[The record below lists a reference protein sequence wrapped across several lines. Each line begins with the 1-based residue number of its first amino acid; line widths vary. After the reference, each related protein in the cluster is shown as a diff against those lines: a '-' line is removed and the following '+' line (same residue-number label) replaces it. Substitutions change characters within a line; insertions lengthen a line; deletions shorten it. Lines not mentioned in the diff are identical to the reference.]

1 MYSMFVLFLFCMC
14 RFHRKIAAKLASGV
28 SREPL
33 YVRLYKHV
41 RQLKELLTRYI
52 CYKPFVSN
60 LEKSFFF
67 SLSPLFSY
75 YGDVMFVCAILRK
88 ANSVFVNKVDKIS
101 VLKVQFNKI
110 EMYVCNFIL
119 TAFQSKYFIYSK

>member
-1 MYSMFVLFLFCMC
+1 
-14 RFHRKIAAKLASGV
+14 
-28 SREPL
+28 
-33 YVRLYKHV
+33 
-41 RQLKELLTRYI
+41 
-52 CYKPFVSN
+52 
-60 LEKSFFF
+60 
-67 SLSPLFSY
+67 
-75 YGDVMFVCAILRK
+75 MFVCAILRK